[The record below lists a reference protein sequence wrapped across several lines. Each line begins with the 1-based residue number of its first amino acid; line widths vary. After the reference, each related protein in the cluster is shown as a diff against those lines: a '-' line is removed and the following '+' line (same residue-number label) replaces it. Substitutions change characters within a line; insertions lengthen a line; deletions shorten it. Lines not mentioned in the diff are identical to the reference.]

1 MNGLLRLLMLGSGE
15 MISLTSEQIS
25 DVVLQ
30 EIEFQ
35 LTIMKQYLS
44 VEQTKA
50 YLLLLDRY
58 GTIVQRDAIL
68 EKYRKAWGDT
78 LDVRI

>member
-1 MNGLLRLLMLGSGE
+1 VNGLLRLLMLGSGE

-50 YLLLLDRY
+50 YLLLLERY

>member
-15 MISLTSEQIS
+15 MISLTRDQIS